1 MNRPKFP
8 DSCRFRQF
16 AVRINFLNMFADCA
30 PSTSYS
36 AAFFMRFIRRNGHLD
51 DAVQTVFK
59 DAVGLLNL
67 AQREGVG
74 NKRRGVQQGGIDCKD
89 K

>member
-1 MNRPKFP
+1 
-8 DSCRFRQF
+8 
-16 AVRINFLNMFADCA
+16 
-30 PSTSYS
+30 
-36 AAFFMRFIRRNGHLD
+36 MRRDGHLD

-74 NKRRGVQQGGIDCKD
+74 NKRRGVQQGGIDCKINAHSPA
-89 K
+89 KYILPRPLKNRNGVKNTVPPGKG

>member
-1 MNRPKFP
+1 
-8 DSCRFRQF
+8 
-16 AVRINFLNMFADCA
+16 
-30 PSTSYS
+30 
-36 AAFFMRFIRRNGHLD
+36 MRRDGHLD
-51 DAVQTVFK
+51 DAVQTIFK

-74 NKRRGVQQGGIDCKD
+74 NKRRGVQQGGIDCKE

>member
-1 MNRPKFP
+1 
-8 DSCRFRQF
+8 
-16 AVRINFLNMFADCA
+16 
-30 PSTSYS
+30 
-36 AAFFMRFIRRNGHLD
+36 MRRDGHLD

-67 AQREGVG
+67 TQREGVG
-74 NKRRGVQQGGIDCKD
+74 NKRRGVQQGGIDCKE